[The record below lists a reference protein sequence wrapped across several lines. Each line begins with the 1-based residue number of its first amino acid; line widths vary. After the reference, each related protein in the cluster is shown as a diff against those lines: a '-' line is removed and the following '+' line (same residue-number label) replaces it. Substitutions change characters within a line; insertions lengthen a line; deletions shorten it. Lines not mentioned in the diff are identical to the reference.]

1 MPDNNG
7 GLPIDKF
14 KLAVIRTS
22 DRPIGVPDPAI
33 PLEDVPEPAQLIE
46 VLSYGFRPIEYG

>member
-1 MPDNNG
+1 MPEHNG